1 MRPLSELVKF
11 RNDLVDRF
19 EQLSLTE
26 KIGNIIEQLNLTITE
41 NFDVDGFSAHD
52 NINQAIVDYQ
62 KILDQSEFIKNNLKS
77 VIGEIEEKII
87 GLSAQPELTKKYIN
101 YLNDVDSTFTF
112 IVDDSIHQ
120 LIKDRMSHYGD
131 HRFPGLRLG
140 CGYFGQLD
148 SAAKNHELSIEY
160 SNSMVANDPLYF
172 VDQNQRSLEL
182 VTNHFNEVYQRRIRL
197 YQDYTQLPPRQFSF
211 IFSWGL
217 FNYLELSTIENY
229 LQVMFNL
236 LRPGGTAMFS
246 YNNCDIIESA
256 RIADMGEMSF
266 VSKRNLT
273 NLLKKIGFD
282 VIASYDLPN
291 TDTLITNISWL
302 EIRRPGE
309 LITTKLRQVM
319 GTVGRK

>member
-1 MRPLSELVKF
+1 
-11 RNDLVDRF
+11 
-19 EQLSLTE
+19 
-26 KIGNIIEQLNLTITE
+26 
-41 NFDVDGFSAHD
+41 
-52 NINQAIVDYQ
+52 
-62 KILDQSEFIKNNLKS
+62 
-77 VIGEIEEKII
+77 
-87 GLSAQPELTKKYIN
+87 
-101 YLNDVDSTFTF
+101 
-112 IVDDSIHQ
+112 
-120 LIKDRMSHYGD
+120 
-131 HRFPGLRLG
+131 
-140 CGYFGQLD
+140 
-148 SAAKNHELSIEY
+148 
-160 SNSMVANDPLYF
+160 
-172 VDQNQRSLEL
+172 
-182 VTNHFNEVYQRRIRL
+182 
-197 YQDYTQLPPRQFSF
+197 
-211 IFSWGL
+211 
-217 FNYLELSTIENY
+217 
-229 LQVMFNL
+229 MFNL